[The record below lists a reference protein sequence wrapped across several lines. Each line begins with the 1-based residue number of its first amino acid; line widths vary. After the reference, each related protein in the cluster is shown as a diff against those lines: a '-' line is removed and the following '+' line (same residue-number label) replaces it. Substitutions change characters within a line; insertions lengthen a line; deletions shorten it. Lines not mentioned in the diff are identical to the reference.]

1 MQERVMPGVDRFTA
15 RAWSLWGRID
25 KPSLVGILI
34 VLLAAVLVPS
44 DLGPILAFVLQALA
58 KTGIFIFFAVLL
70 IAGLKATSAESIL
83 ARSFQGNEL
92 RMIVFASLVGGLA
105 PFCSCEVIPFIAA
118 LLAAGTPISAVMAFW
133 LSSPVMDPPMFM
145 ITAGALGLEFAVAKT
160 VAAVGFGILG
170 GVGTMMIGKTGTFSS
185 SLRNNPLG
193 NCCACPSGDTFSGRP
208 VWRFWPHQERRIVFR
223 DTFLWNS
230 VFLLKWMTLA
240 YLLEAIMI
248 WYVPSEIIVGLLGGD
263 GIWPILAGAVIG
275 GPAYLNGYAAV
286 PLVAGMLEQG
296 MSPGASMAF
305 VLAGSVTSIPAAV
318 AVWALVKPKVF
329 ALYIGYAVVG
339 SIIAG
344 ILWNLV
350 A

>member
-1 MQERVMPGVDRFTA
+1 MQERVVPGVDRFIA
-15 RAWSLWGRID
+15 RAWPLWSRVD

-44 DLGPILAFVLQALA
+44 DLGPILAFVLLALA
-58 KTGIFIFFAVLL
+58 KTGIFIFFAVLM
-70 IAGLKATSAESIL
+70 IAGLKATGAESVV
-83 ARSFQGNEL
+83 ARSFQGNEI

-145 ITAGALGLEFAVAKT
+145 ITAGTLGLDFAVAKT
-160 VAAVGFGILG
+160 IAAVGFGLLG
-170 GVGTMMIGKTGTFSS
+170 GIGTMMIFRTGAFSS
-185 SLRNNPLG
+185 SLRDNPLG
-193 NCCACPSGDTFSGRP
+193 TCCACTSDDSFSERP
-208 VWRFWPHQERRIVFR
+208 VWRFWLHRERRIVFR
-223 DTFLWNS
+223 DTLLRNA

-248 WYVPSEIIVGLLGGD
+248 WYVPSELVVGLLGGD
-263 GIWPILAGAVIG
+263 GLWPILAGAVIG

-305 VLAGSVTSIPAAV
+305 VLAGSVTCIPAAV
-318 AVWALVKPKVF
+318 AVWALVKTNVF
-329 ALYIGYAVVG
+329 TLYIGYAIVG
-339 SIIAG
+339 SVIAG
-344 ILWNLV
+344 VLWGLV